1 VSSFADTLAHNALI
15 CRGLLMV
22 IPALQ
27 LTTIKVMLL
36 IEDYAKIHDLSFAF
50 SAVVCVKVGTRL
62 HLTICGVLFGH
73 KYT

>member
-1 VSSFADTLAHNALI
+1 
-15 CRGLLMV
+15 MV

-36 IEDYAKIHDLSFAF
+36 ILVLGADIISFSHIEDYAKIHDLSFAF